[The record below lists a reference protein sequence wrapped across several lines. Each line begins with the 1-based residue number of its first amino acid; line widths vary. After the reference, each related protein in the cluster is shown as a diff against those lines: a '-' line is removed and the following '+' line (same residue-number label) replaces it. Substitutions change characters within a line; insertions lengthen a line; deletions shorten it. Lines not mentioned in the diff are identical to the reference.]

1 MSIFVETTQLQD
13 DTILREQALLAT
25 LGIVHATAGQ
35 MQRSSAQ
42 VWGLP
47 DDQLLALLNSDSA
60 TALDT
65 QSFLDGLAEA
75 INALLDAAV
84 EDRPE
89 LAGTFPLRAPVGY
102 GRADVEYDPA
112 LPGFHIIPPP
122 P

>member
-13 DTILREQALLAT
+13 DTLLREQALLAT
-25 LGIVHATAGQ
+25 LGIAHATAGQ
-35 MQRSSAQ
+35 MQRSSTQ

-47 DDQLLALLNSDSA
+47 DDRLLALLNSDSA

-102 GRADVEYDPA
+102 GRSDVQYDPA

-122 P
+122 